1 MERKTHVFRRK
12 ETSSSL
18 LASNNTIL
26 RTAESKHWRLET
38 MMGCKWRTRQDEPY
52 RELARRA
59 NRSRAKFSRM
69 NRDDRLSRIRLNLVD
84 GCSNRAS
91 GCLSASGRIP
101 REREKW
107 RISGG
112 WRGRRSIGE
121 EIERIKSVRGRR
133 IRIAILFYDQ
143 PLLVNHEISTEFENP
158 ICFEVESKLW
168 FYWKE
173 YIYIYIFDLIGQRK
187 KKSRLFIYF
196 FNSSRKRPSHSEGE
210 SFFVINRTIVQ
221 SRWHARRKNGRRIY
235 TRDIYPSDNNKR
247 VWSMNVLVI
256 PRYSKSFILRPS
268 RTWNEALF
276 EMRLAAMYY
285 SFHYEFFFSN
295 GIPCSRQWTR
305 VIARFSFAVIIPIT
319 FIIIIIIII
328 VVIIGATRIPLVFV
342 RCRR

>member
-38 MMGCKWRTRQDEPY
+38 MMGCKWRTQQDDSY

-59 NRSRAKFSRM
+59 NRSRAKFSKM

-173 YIYIYIFDLIGQRK
+173 YICIRFNWTK
-187 KKSRLFIYF
+187 KKKVTFIYLF
-196 FNSSRKRPSHSEGE
+196 FQLVPKASEPFG
-210 SFFVINRTIVQ
+210 
-221 SRWHARRKNGRRIY
+221 GRI
-235 TRDIYPSDNNKR
+235 
-247 VWSMNVLVI
+247 
-256 PRYSKSFILRPS
+256 FLR
-268 RTWNEALF
+268 N
-276 EMRLAAMYY
+276 
-285 SFHYEFFFSN
+285 
-295 GIPCSRQWTR
+295 
-305 VIARFSFAVIIPIT
+305 
-319 FIIIIIIII
+319 
-328 VVIIGATRIPLVFV
+328 
-342 RCRR
+342 